1 VSPAQASSL
10 RLGTRLGQW
19 ARTLLVVW
27 MAWLALSNFVV
38 QAFHVTSES
47 MERTLLA
54 GDVLF
59 VARPLYGAEVPLTGM
74 RLPALR
80 EPRHGDLVV
89 FGSVETP
96 GLEVVK
102 RVIGLPGDTL
112 ASEGGRLSLNGAP
125 LAEPYA
131 VHARPEMPDPPS
143 SREQMRAWQE
153 PRLAGSHPVPYRPD
167 RDNWG
172 PVVVPAESLFVLGDN
187 RDLSYDGRCW
197 GFLPRGNLHGSPI
210 VIYYSFDPASWR
222 PLPVLTATRWSRL
235 FTLPR

>member
-1 VSPAQASSL
+1 
-10 RLGTRLGQW
+10 
-19 ARTLLVVW
+19 
-27 MAWLALSNFVV
+27 
-38 QAFHVTSES
+38 
-47 MERTLLA
+47 MERTLFA

-59 VARPLYGAEVPLTGM
+59 VARPLYGAEVPHTGM
-74 RLPALR
+74 RLPAIR
-80 EPRHGDLVV
+80 EPRRGDVVV

-112 ASEGGRLSLNGAP
+112 ASRGGRLMRNGEP
-125 LAEPYA
+125 VPEPYA
-131 VHARPEMPDPPS
+131 VHARPEVPDPPE
-143 SREQMRAWQE
+143 SREQMRGWQE

-172 PVVVPAESLFVLGDN
+172 PVVVPSESLFVMGDN
-187 RDLSYDGRCW
+187 RDFSYDGRYW
-197 GFLPRGNLHGSPI
+197 GFLPRRNLHGSPI

>member
-1 VSPAQASSL
+1 MSQAPAV
-10 RLGTRLGQW
+10 RLQWGARLAQW
-19 ARTLLVVW
+19 ARALLF
-27 MAWLALSNFVV
+27 AWVGWLVLSTFVV

-47 MERTLLA
+47 MEGTLFA

-59 VARPLYGAEVPLTGM
+59 VARPLYGADVPLTGM
-74 RLPALR
+74 RLPAIR

-112 ASEGGRLSLNGAP
+112 ASQAGRLALNGVAV
-125 LAEPYA
+125 AEPYA

-172 PVVVPAESLFVLGDN
+172 PMVVPAESLFVMGDN
-187 RDLSYDGRCW
+187 RDFSYDGRYW
-197 GFLPRGNLHGSPI
+197 GFLPQRNLHGSPF

-222 PLPVLTATRWSRL
+222 PLPVLTATRWHRL

>member
-1 VSPAQASSL
+1 MSRGVAPRTWWGSRVAQWLRALAVAWVVWLVLSSL
-10 RLGTRLGQW
+10 
-19 ARTLLVVW
+19 VVK
-27 MAWLALSNFVV
+27 
-38 QAFHVTSES
+38 AFRVTSES
-47 MERTLLA
+47 MEGTLFA

-59 VARPLYGAEVPLTGM
+59 VARPLYGAEVPLTGV

-80 EPRHGDLVV
+80 APRHGNLVV

-102 RVIGLPGDTL
+102 RVLGLPGDTL
-112 ASEGGRLSLNGAP
+112 GMRAGQLLRNGHP
-125 LAEPYA
+125 VDEPYA
-131 VHARPEMPDPPS
+131 IHSRPWAPDPPE

-153 PRLAGSHPVPYRPD
+153 PRLAGNHPTPYRPD

-172 PVVVPAESLFVLGDN
+172 PVVVPRDSLFVMGDN
-187 RDLSYDGRCW
+187 RDLSYDGRYW
-197 GFLPRGNLHGSPI
+197 GFLPRQNLHGRPF